1 MPDSIRLS
9 LALSN
14 PIPTTQGAYEIL
26 AITSGTGNGWIFSPA
41 VLQSSLP
48 LWDGVHCFL
57 DHSLANRSVR
67 DIAGI
72 LTNPTFDQET
82 QGIRATL
89 QPFGPGA
96 ELLTSLAS
104 VLISSAT
111 DPTPQ
116 PDYHIGFSADLSF
129 IGSNHTVTEIVKVHS
144 VDLVVNPARGGRFC
158 AVVGSAHPA
167 PGNRPL
173 GNAEN
178 KSFQPSAQSASSR
191 ALPAED
197 MNLQRHTSNSQEKG
211 ELMSDTPQ
219 EEITPE
225 SVCAQH
231 TTDHAQH
238 EGAGRESKRSQ
249 LTQDHAQHEGAEQ
262 KSSSTQPESEW
273 LQGTSDHAQHE
284 GVGRKPEQFQ
294 IASGNAL
301 HMSEEHSAR
310 LQQELDH
317 VTALRR
323 QLSTITL
330 DQTLE
335 SSRLPRPS
343 IDHLKAQFSGQDF
356 TPDQLQ
362 SAIED
367 QRKLLSALT
376 ASNSIAASPRIDQMT
391 TETDRIQAAVDDLF
405 SLPRDASLAHVKSPR
420 LSGIRELYLTLT
432 GDTDLHGGYYPER
445 VQLATTADFTGLVK
459 NALNKLIANTWD
471 ELGRAGYDWWKYIT
485 IQEHFASLHPVTG
498 TLVGTVG
505 SLPTVAEGGAY
516 TELPVGDSPETASFV
531 KYGGYIPLTLEL
543 IDRDET
549 RKLRAY
555 TRELASAGMRNIS
568 SLVSAIFTANA
579 GIGPT
584 MADTGALFNATAV
597 TTAGGHANLTTAAL
611 SSTTWDTV
619 CGNVYKQPMLIKNAA
634 GVYGTG
640 PQIAVNPKFLLVP
653 RAMQKLAREICE
665 GSFVRE
671 SGYVYDNVLK
681 GSAVPITVP
690 EWTDANN
697 WAAACDPLIA
707 PAVFIGERFGLMP
720 EIFVAGSELSPAVF
734 TNDEH
739 RLKVRHFLAVWV
751 NDFRPLAK
759 ANVA

>member
-1 MPDSIRLS
+1 MSEIVSSHRLS
-9 LALSN
+9 FQLSS
-14 PIPTTQGAYEIL
+14 IDTTPGEYEIL
-26 AITSGTGNGWIFSPA
+26 AITSGLGNGWSFPPA

-57 DHSLANRSVR
+57 DHALTQRSVR

-72 LTNPTFDQET
+72 LINPSFDDES
-82 QGIRATL
+82 QGIRANL

-96 ELLTSLAS
+96 DLLASLAS
-104 VLISSAT
+104 VLI
-111 DPTPQ
+111 PPQ
-116 PDYHIGFSADLSF
+116 KDYHIGFSADLSF
-129 IGSNHTVTEIVKVHS
+129 LGANHTVKEIVKVHS
-144 VDLVVNPARGGRFC
+144 VDLVVNPARGGKFLESRQLQRKPEWGQPTSGY
-158 AVVGSAHPA
+158 ALRKSEE
-167 PGNRPL
+167 RPL
-173 GNAEN
+173 DH
-178 KSFQPSAQSASSR
+178 
-191 ALPAED
+191 AED
-197 MNLQRHTSNSQEKG
+197 MSLQPHTSNSKEKG
-211 ELMSDTPQ
+211 DLMPETPIPQPDATQQEISLSEDTK
-219 EEITPE
+219 PE
-225 SVCAQH
+225 SRAASSCP
-231 TTDHAQH
+231 DHALR
-238 EGAGRESKRSQ
+238 EGEERESK
-249 LTQDHAQHEGAEQ
+249 HA
-262 KSSSTQPESEW
+262 QPESRRG
-273 LQGTSDHAQHE
+273 QPAIDHALHE
-284 GVGRKPEQFQ
+284 DAVP
-294 IASGNAL
+294 S
-301 HMSEEHSAR
+301 S
-310 LQQELDH
+310 LQQELNRLSS
-317 VTALRR
+317 LRR
-323 QLSTITL
+323 QLSSLTM
-330 DQTLE
+330 DQILE
-335 SSRLPRPS
+335 TSRLPRPS
-343 IDHLKAQFSGQDF
+343 IDHIKSQFSGTDF
-356 TPDQLQ
+356 SLDQLET
-362 SAIED
+362 AIAEH
-367 QRKLLSALT
+367 RKLLSALT
-376 ASNSIAASPRIDQMT
+376 ASNAIAASPRVDQMT
-391 TETDRIQAAVDDLF
+391 DETDRIQAAVEDLF
-405 SLPRDASLAHVKSPR
+405 GIPRDPARASIKAPKLT
-420 LSGIRELYLTLT
+420 GIRELYLSLT
-432 GDTDLHGGYYPER
+432 GDTDLHGGYFPER

-459 NALNKLIANTWD
+459 NALNKIISNTWE
-471 ELGRAGYDWWKYIT
+471 ELGRAGYDWWKYVST
-485 IQEHFASLHPVTG
+485 QEHFATLHPITG

-516 TELPVGDSPETASFV
+516 TELPVGDSPETASFT

-568 SLVSAIFTANA
+568 SLVSAIFTANS

-597 TTAGGHANLTTAAL
+597 TTAGGHANLSTTAL
-611 SSTTWDTV
+611 SATSWDTV
-619 CGNVYKQPMLIKNAA
+619 CANVYKQPMLIKNAA
-634 GVYGTG
+634 TYYGTG
-640 PQIAVNPKFLLVP
+640 PQMAVNPKFLLIP

-707 PAVFIGERFGLMP
+707 PAIFIGERFGLMP

>member
-1 MPDSIRLS
+1 MTQPPDTHRLS

-14 PIPTTQGAYEIL
+14 PIPTAQGVYEIL
-26 AITSGTGNGWIFSPA
+26 AITSGTGNGWTFPPA

-57 DHSLANRSVR
+57 DHALTNRSVR
-67 DIAGI
+67 DVAGI
-72 LTNPTFDQET
+72 VTTPTYDQET

-104 VLISSAT
+104 VLIPPAT

-116 PDYHIGFSADLSF
+116 PDYKIGFSADLSF

-144 VDLVVNPARGGRFC
+144 VDLVVNPARGGKFLKSWATSSC
-158 AVVGSAHPA
+158 PD
-167 PGNRPL
+167 
-173 GNAEN
+173 NAEN
-178 KSFQPSAQSASSR
+178 KGFQR
-191 ALPAED
+191 Y
-197 MNLQRHTSNSQEKG
+197 TSNSQEKG
-211 ELMSDTPQ
+211 EFMSDTPQ
-219 EEITPE
+219 QE
-225 SVCAQH
+225 
-231 TTDHAQH
+231 TT
-238 EGAGRESKRSQ
+238 
-249 LTQDHAQHEGAEQ
+249 T
-262 KSSSTQPESEW
+262 ESEW
-273 LQGTSDHAQHE
+273 LQASSDHALRE
-284 GVGRKPEQFQ
+284 GEVLTPKTIQLSEPDQESKKLDTQPSDPYVYASQLQEQLEK
-294 IASGNAL
+294 AK
-301 HMSEEHSAR
+301 
-310 LQQELDH
+310 
-317 VTALRR
+317 ALRR

-367 QRKLLSALT
+367 QRKFLSALT
-376 ASNSIAASPRIDQMT
+376 ASASIAASPRIDQAT

-405 SLPRDASLAHVKSPR
+405 SLPRDASLAHVKPPR

-485 IQEHFASLHPVTG
+485 IQEHFATLHPVTG

-619 CGNVYKQPMLIKNAA
+619 CGNVYKQPMLIKNTA

-640 PQIAVNPKFLLVP
+640 PQMAVNPKFLLVP